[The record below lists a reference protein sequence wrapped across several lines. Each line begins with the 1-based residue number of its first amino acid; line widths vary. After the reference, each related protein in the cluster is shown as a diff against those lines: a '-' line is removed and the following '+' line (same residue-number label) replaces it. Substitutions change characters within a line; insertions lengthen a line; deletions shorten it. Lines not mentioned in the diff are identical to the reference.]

1 MNFIFGLGP
10 NRCQIHKI
18 KLDPSF
24 LRKYIFW
31 SPCER
36 TSCVLFV
43 SYIGFVTS
51 LRAITK
57 FTCCYLSWYLFVH
70 QHKAFSNFSLLEFTK
85 VESVMTVGIEKVK
98 RESLSHLLF
107 DGGQYSSS
115 TTFEMFNENK
125 SIVPVL
131 HTSHEHPHH
140 SDEIIFVFFE
150 NIESLI
156 GLISPEY
163 ILELKISNHLFIIQ
177 ILFFFVVLEQCFD
190 ESIEL
195 WIRRILFRHCCD
207 WDNLLLNRLKKG
219 LVFNRFALSFSCVD
233 HFLYLLHL
241 CLVSHRVNC
250 EIEVNHT
257 LWSLFQIP

>member
-1 MNFIFGLGP
+1 
-10 NRCQIHKI
+10 
-18 KLDPSF
+18 
-24 LRKYIFW
+24 
-31 SPCER
+31 
-36 TSCVLFV
+36 
-43 SYIGFVTS
+43 
-51 LRAITK
+51 
-57 FTCCYLSWYLFVH
+57 
-70 QHKAFSNFSLLEFTK
+70 
-85 VESVMTVGIEKVK
+85 MTVWIEKVK

-107 DGGQYSSS
+107 DCGQYSSS

-131 HTSHEHPHH
+131 NTSHEHPHH
-140 SDEIIFVFFE
+140 SYEIIFVFFE

-195 WIRRILFRHCCD
+195 WIRRILFRHCRD

-233 HFLYLLHL
+233 HLLNLLHL
-241 CLVSHRVNC
+241 CLISHRVNC

-257 LWSLFQIP
+257 FWSLFQIP